1 MGVNCFW
8 DVKDVFLKV
17 GLTLTSPT
25 MEWGCMD
32 LNYLEGFNNLG
43 MKRVSSLVQ
52 RHTPTSSIEEADLH

>member
-1 MGVNCFW
+1 
-8 DVKDVFLKV
+8 
-17 GLTLTSPT
+17 